1 MAERTGKGKNIA
13 PEEKEKLREE
23 LEQKIIAALWL
34 QVVGQFAEAYYSA
47 QLFALDDE
55 SEGEQKISLG
65 QWVQVIGQSL
75 EALGATKQHAAV
87 DPQLLIAA
95 QKLAVNGNALQ
106 SLGSAI
112 ETIGGKEVILEEL
125 LFNVERFVP

>member
-1 MAERTGKGKNIA
+1 M
-13 PEEKEKLREE
+13 
-23 LEQKIIAALWL
+23 
-34 QVVGQFAEAYYSA
+34 
-47 QLFALDDE
+47 
-55 SEGEQKISLG
+55 
-65 QWVQVIGQSL
+65 IGQSL
-75 EALGATKQHAAV
+75 EALGATKQLAAV